1 MHFLSLPGNLHILA
15 AMSFSNCI
23 KITFVYTGQ
32 TSSKKKKHPMRNLKF
47 HEQKL
52 LKKVNFLEWKR
63 TNTTREQLVT
73 SKYLLKSRDE
83 YKKYNLVVGMIR
95 KLSETLSRLSDSDPT
110 KIMVAKK
117 LIKLLYDAGLVQ
129 DRKLLDCTKVNV
141 SSFCERRLPMILV
154 KKKLVQTFRHAD
166 EFVQHGHVRL
176 GTRVVND
183 TSMLVSRAMEE
194 FVSWSDTSKIK
205 QKIEEFNEEKDD
217 YKYI

>member
-1 MHFLSLPGNLHILA
+1 
-15 AMSFSNCI
+15 
-23 KITFVYTGQ
+23 
-32 TSSKKKKHPMRNLKF
+32 MRNLKF

-83 YKKYNLVVGMIR
+83 YKRYNLTVGMIK
-95 KLSETLSRLSDSDPT
+95 KLSETLSRLSDNDPT
-110 KIMVAKK
+110 KIMVTKR
-117 LIKLLYDAGLVQ
+117 LITLLYDAGLIHNK
-129 DRKLLDCTKVNV
+129 KLLDCTKVNV

-154 KKKLVQTFRHAD
+154 KRKFVQTFVHAD

-183 TSMLVSRAMEE
+183 TSMLVSRAMEDY
-194 FVSWSDTSKIK
+194 VSWSDTSKIK

-217 YKYI
+217 YNYV

>member
-1 MHFLSLPGNLHILA
+1 
-15 AMSFSNCI
+15 
-23 KITFVYTGQ
+23 
-32 TSSKKKKHPMRNLKF
+32 MRKLKF

-83 YKKYNLVVGMIR
+83 YKKYNLVVGMVKR
-95 KLSETLSRLSDSDPT
+95 LSETLSRLPDSDPT
-110 KIMVAKK
+110 KIAVTKR
-117 LIKLLYDAGLVQ
+117 LVTLLYDAGLIHSK
-129 DRKLLDCTKVNV
+129 KLLDCTKVNV
-141 SSFCERRLPMILV
+141 SSFCERRLPMVLV
-154 KKKLVQTFRHAD
+154 KKKFVQKFAHAD

-176 GTRVVND
+176 GTRVVSD

-194 FVSWSDTSKIK
+194 YVSWSDASKIK